1 MTAKEKANYLV
12 QKFSK
17 LEKGLDEK
25 EWFKREVSF
34 NGNNKQCALI
44 CVDSML
50 ETLWKVGHS
59 FCGEEIY
66 YYEEVKQE
74 INKL

>member
-1 MTAKEKANYLV
+1 MTAKEKAKELV
-12 QKFSK
+12 LFYI
-17 LEKGLDEK
+17 EKSTNLG
-25 EWFKREVSF
+25 VSTTKKYD
-34 NGNNKQCALI
+34 KQCALI

>member
-1 MTAKEKANYLV
+1 MKAKEEANYLV

-25 EWFKREVSF
+25 EWFKIDVYF

-44 CVDSML
+44 CVN
-50 ETLWKVGHS
+50 EKIK
-59 FCGEEIY
+59 EREILNNDFDR
-66 YYEEVKQE
+66 ERIFQLKEVIKE

>member
-1 MTAKEKANYLV
+1 MKPKEKANYLV

-25 EWFKREVSF
+25 EWFKKEVSF

-44 CVDSML
+44 CVD
-50 ETLWKVGHS
+50 
-59 FCGEEIY
+59 EIINCNTIY
-66 YYEEVKQE
+66 MEGCYVKYWEKVKQK